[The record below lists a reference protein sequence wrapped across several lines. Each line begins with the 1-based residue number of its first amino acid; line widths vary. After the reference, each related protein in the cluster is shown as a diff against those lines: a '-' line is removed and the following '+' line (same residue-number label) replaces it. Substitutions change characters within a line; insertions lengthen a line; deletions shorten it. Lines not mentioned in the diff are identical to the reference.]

1 MCDSEDFYKDAV
13 IFVTGATGFV
23 GKTLLEKLLWSFPE
37 IARIYIL
44 IREKSGFTVAQR
56 YQAFVQHKIFERLR
70 MNFPER
76 LEKLQYLSG
85 NIECDDF
92 GLSAADRHELCENV
106 QIIFHSAA
114 TVRFNERLKVAS
126 QVNAIGTLHLLEMCK
141 KMPQLKSFV
150 YVSTA
155 YCNPGRKYVDEL
167 IYPTLP
173 PVNWK
178 MFVDCT
184 NKIPDAYFNSLAN
197 YIKGPHP
204 NTYTFT
210 KSIAE
215 QIVNEYKHYIP
226 IVIVRPSIVT
236 AAHREPYPGWID
248 NIQGITG
255 IMMEIGKGTISSIL
269 GDKDIICDI
278 IPVDFVVNS
287 LILMAKK
294 ATLGR
299 VCISNATS
307 GVTNPITWARLG
319 CLTLKWSR
327 VYPTKRIMMFP
338 NFKYQKSFL
347 LHEIAV
353 ILLHYAPALLMDLLT
368 VLRLK
373 RKFVL
378 PIAKKFR
385 QACLAGRTFSLNEW
399 IFKNHSRHYFKD
411 LLPTKAAPEIL
422 WNLESLDY
430 DTYIR
435 AFVIGIQKYLHRE
448 HFQEN
453 SSKWKITRLYWT
465 WSFLHLFIPL
475 LTVYMV
481 FALK

>member
-1 MCDSEDFYKDAV
+1 MCDAKDFYKDAV

-23 GKTLLEKLLWSFPE
+23 GKTLLEKLLWSFPQ
-37 IARIYIL
+37 IARIYML
-44 IREKSGFTVAQR
+44 IREKSGRTVAQR
-56 YQAFVQHKIFERLR
+56 CQDFVQHKIFERLR
-70 MNFPER
+70 THFPER
-76 LEKLQYLSG
+76 LEKLVYLKG

-92 GLSAADRHELCENV
+92 GLCPTDRTQLCAHV

-114 TVRFNERLKVAS
+114 TVRFNERLKVAAR
-126 QVNAIGTLHLLEMCK
+126 VNAIGTWHLLELCK
-141 KMPQLKSFV
+141 EMPKLKSFV

-155 YCNPGRKYVDEL
+155 YCNPGRKFVDEL

-215 QIVNEYKHYIP
+215 QIVNEYKHCIP

-287 LILMAKK
+287 LLLMAQK

-299 VCISNATS
+299 VYIANATS

-327 VYPTKRIMMFP
+327 IYPTKRIMMYP
-338 NFKYQKSFL
+338 NFKYRKSFL

-353 ILLHYAPALLMDLLT
+353 ILLHYVPALLMDLLT
-368 VLRLK
+368 LLRQK

-399 IFKNHSRHYFKD
+399 IFKNRSRYYFEE
-411 LLPTKAAPEIL
+411 LLQNKAL
-422 WNLESLDY
+422 HQLSWNLEALDY
-430 DTYIR
+430 DSYIR
-435 AFVIGIQKYLHRE
+435 EFVIGIQKYLHHEQFHESASR
-448 HFQEN
+448 
-453 SSKWKITRLYWT
+453 WRITRLYWIWT
-465 WSFLHLFIPL
+465 FLHVFVPL
-475 LTVYMV
+475 LTVYC
-481 FALK
+481 LL